1 MLQLVNITS
10 SIGRRYIMKANPK
23 ELQEIYNLVCKTQ
36 WDLGRDESVK
46 DRAKK
51 IIEFWGE
58 DTFITDVDESM
69 IDGLVAELRDR
80 NLSNATINRY
90 LSALSTMITFCLRR
104 HGVYNLKRKP
114 YISWLKE
121 PKHELRFVTLEEESL
136 LISLLRSW
144 NMKDDADFFI
154 MLLDTGMRLS
164 ELQNL
169 KVGDCYEDRIVLTHT
184 KNNESRGVPLTKR
197 CQKIVERFSHDKKP
211 GERLFRH
218 FAQWRPNS
226 SWRKVRKAMNLE
238 HDKRF
243 GIHACRRTLVHR
255 LLNADVPSKA
265 VQSWVGH
272 KDDRMIER
280 YGTVLSTRLTSF
292 VNVLEPQS
300 TKEIEPTD
308 SKEPLRKTS

>member
-1 MLQLVNITS
+1 MLQSVNIH
-10 SIGRRYIMKANPK
+10 SIEGRYIMKANPK
-23 ELQEIYNLVCKTQ
+23 ELQEIYKIVCKTQ

-58 DTFITDVDESM
+58 DTFINDIDENM
-69 IDGLVAELRDR
+69 IDGLVSELRDR
-80 NLSNATINRY
+80 NLSNGTINRY

-104 HGVYNLKRKP
+104 HGVYQLKRKP

-121 PKHELRFVTLEEESL
+121 PKHELRFVTHEEEKI

-144 NMKDDADFFI
+144 NMDDDADFFI
-154 MLLDTGMRLS
+154 MLIDTGMRLS
-164 ELQNL
+164 ELQSL
-169 KVGDCYEDRIVLTHT
+169 KVGDCYADRIVLTHT

-226 SWRKVRKAMNLE
+226 SWRKVRKAMNLNE
-238 HDKRF
+238 DKRF

-292 VNVLEPQS
+292 VDVLEPQS
-300 TKEIEPTD
+300 SKEIEPTD
-308 SKEPLRKTS
+308 SKEPLRKIS

>member
-1 MLQLVNITS
+1 MLQSVNIH
-10 SIGRRYIMKANPK
+10 SIEGRYIMKANPK
-23 ELQEIYNLVCKTQ
+23 ELQEIYKMVCKTQ

-58 DTFITDVDESM
+58 DTFINDIDENM
-69 IDGLVAELRDR
+69 IDGLVSELRDR
-80 NLSNATINRY
+80 NLSNGTINRY

-104 HGVYNLKRKP
+104 HGVYQLKRKP

-121 PKHELRFVTLEEESL
+121 PKHELRFVTHEEEKI

-144 NMKDDADFFI
+144 NMDDDADFFI
-154 MLLDTGMRLS
+154 MLIDTGMRLS
-164 ELQNL
+164 ELQSL
-169 KVGDCYEDRIVLTHT
+169 KVGDCYADRIVLTHT

-197 CQKIVERFSHDKKP
+197 CQKIVEKFSLDKKP

-226 SWRKVRKAMNLE
+226 SWRKVRKAMNLNE
-238 HDKRF
+238 DKRF

-292 VNVLEPQS
+292 VDVLEPQS
-300 TKEIEPTD
+300 TKENVTTD
-308 SKEPLRKTS
+308 CKEPLRKIS